1 MECPFPLVLRADL
14 EGREYHGFVSVNDV
28 DYRIRVCRTVPH
40 NFLELE
46 VEPDLK
52 ILLRKEEETIRQRL
66 ERSDTIPGFLAELK
80 EILDRLSIV
89 NERCSISSAPP
100 AEAMQRIIE
109 EIEEVGWENVVSLHD
124 GFRTVGIAVADEVN
138 NAVSLM
144 PFIFQSGL
152 PIANSTTSSRPPPSR
167 RRAGGTCS
175 RSSSRA
181 VTPPHRR
188 AAAPRCPPP
197 TSPSHRGGAVADPV
211 EEGRSAP

>member
-40 NFLELE
+40 NYLELE

-52 ILLRKEEETIRQRL
+52 VLLRREEETIRQRL
-66 ERSDTIPGFLAELK
+66 ARSETILGFLAELK

-89 NERCSISSAPP
+89 HERCSLASAPP

-124 GFRTVGIAVADEVN
+124 GFRTVGIAVADEVGIV
-138 NAVSLM
+138 ASAS
-144 PFIFQSGL
+144 PQFSG
-152 PIANSTTSSRPPPSR
+152 
-167 RRAGGTCS
+167 
-175 RSSSRA
+175 
-181 VTPPHRR
+181 
-188 AAAPRCPPP
+188 
-197 TSPSHRGGAVADPV
+197 
-211 EEGRSAP
+211 